1 MIRLELRC
9 VPRSGRADLAWLADL
24 TGALDEI
31 CDFLLRAELATQI
44 GSERVLGPEELARA
58 VDGHAVEQGSPIVHL
73 RDGSTIIELA
83 AQLVDST
90 IPVQVLASVA
100 LLFKRGPEV
109 AAWPGHIKKAW
120 YESRA
125 EAEQA
130 RHAYRRITAGS
141 TVEVVEDDVDRSP
154 QRHDVAEPTRGGS
167 RRRREGKSDMPTGV
181 RKSPPLNN

>member
-24 TGALDEI
+24 TGSLDEI

-109 AAWPGHIKKAW
+109 AAWPGHIKKGLVRVQGRGRAGAARIPADH
-120 YESRA
+120 SRV
-125 EAEQA
+125 
-130 RHAYRRITAGS
+130 HG
-141 TVEVVEDDVDRSP
+141 
-154 QRHDVAEPTRGGS
+154 RG
-167 RRRREGKSDMPTGV
+167 RRRRRGPESATARRRGTHPRRESAPQGREERSADQRTEISSAG
-181 RKSPPLNN
+181 